1 MNCRAIA
8 LASVR
13 AASVKAAAVLTV
25 SALALACGNTD
36 EPYKPVPAFSGSK
49 PNMPAIPTLPT
60 TPIKGSGDSYTVYG
74 AGHQLRSRI
83 HFADVTSKEITIEGY
98 IIDSNIER
106 APKCAVHKTGKKDP
120 DDCVTEIPTFV
131 IADDKNAAPDA
142 KVPKIQVMGWAS
154 NFATVFDAMQK
165 YKNLKAPPTDK
176 QVVQDETW
184 GLPIPYPLP
193 AKGAKVK
200 VTGKYGVNF
209 ARASTGLAADP
220 INGVM
225 TYSKVEY
232 EEPAPEPAAF
242 ATADTTAPKK

>member
-1 MNCRAIA
+1 MNCRPA
-8 LASVR
+8 VR
-13 AASVKAAAVLTV
+13 AFSVLALTV
-25 SALALACGNTD
+25 SALGCGNTD
-36 EPYKPVPAFSGSK
+36 EPYKPLPAFSGSK

-74 AGHQLRSRI
+74 AGHHLRSRI
-83 HFADVTSKEITIEGY
+83 HFADVTAKEITIEGY

-131 IADDKNAAPDA
+131 IADDKNATPDS
-142 KVPKIQVMGWAS
+142 KVPKIKVMGWAS
-154 NFATVFDAMQK
+154 NFANVFDAMQK
-165 YKNLKAPPTDK
+165 YKNLKDPPK
-176 QVVQDETW
+176 ELVKDETW
-184 GLPIPYPLP
+184 AVDIPFPLP

-209 ARASTGLAADP
+209 ARASTGLSADP

-225 TYSKVEY
+225 TYSKLEY
-232 EEPAPEPAAF
+232 EEPPTEPAAF
-242 ATADTTAPKK
+242 AAADTQKK

>member
-13 AASVKAAAVLTV
+13 VASVVVLTL
-25 SALALACGNTD
+25 SAVACGNTD
-36 EPYKPVPAFSGSK
+36 EPYKPLPAFSGSK

-83 HFADVTSKEITIEGY
+83 HFADVTAKEITIEGY

-120 DDCVTEIPTFV
+120 DDCVTEIPTFI
-131 IADDKNAAPDA
+131 IADDKNATPDA
-142 KVPKIQVMGWAS
+142 KVPKIKVMGWAS
-154 NFATVFDAMQK
+154 NFANVFDAMQK
-165 YKNLKAPPTDK
+165 YKNLKDPPK
-176 QVVQDETW
+176 ELVKDETW
-184 GLPIPYPLP
+184 AMDIPFPLP
-193 AKGAKVK
+193 SKGAKVK

-209 ARASTGLAADP
+209 ARASTGLSADP

-225 TYSKVEY
+225 TYSKLEY

-242 ATADTTAPKK
+242 ATSDQPKK